1 MTHPA
6 VPLYDVDTLINSL
19 DRENLDGRDEFFSSN
34 HSMDSPRQRTSITEP
49 MSPDNP
55 SSPPIGP
62 NGERSP
68 KEPDIPSVTLGD
80 RLQAAASIFNSQG
93 SLPFDDAYIELV
105 RQLVNNPSFTQLEQL
120 HLKHVVLQPLN
131 SSL

>member
-1 MTHPA
+1 MTHPG

-19 DRENLDGRDEFFSSN
+19 DRENLDSSN
-34 HSMDSPRQRTSITEP
+34 YSMDSPRQRMSITEP
-49 MSPDNP
+49 MSP
-55 SSPPIGP
+55 PIGTS
-62 NGERSP
+62 GDRSP
-68 KEPDIPSVTLGD
+68 KKPDIPSITLGD

-105 RQLVNNPSFTQLEQL
+105 RQLVNNPSFTPLEHL
-120 HLKHVVLQPLN
+120 HLKHVVLQPLH